1 MKDGALSARGVMAE
15 VDKPN
20 AATMMASV
28 TAAAGGQ
35 KHIYDLSFGGW
46 HALAD
51 TRFTLSDDGMCILGA
66 SFP

>member
-15 VDKPN
+15 VEKPN

-46 HALAD
+46 YVYSRRFFAL
-51 TRFTLSDDGMCILGA
+51 TLM
-66 SFP
+66 FHE